1 MDFRRNVVL
10 KEDST
15 FFVADEHGTAEG
27 GEHGLFDHD
36 TRYLSRYAWTFRD
49 GDGRDLQTLL
59 SETPRP
65 DTYHAHHAL
74 FEIEAQRL
82 AVRRTMHM
90 HAGGF
95 DDELVL
101 ENTSLDR
108 RVIELSLVTSSDFLD
123 LFEVR
128 GWGGRAS
135 TGTTAVREHTT
146 TTSITYAHDADV
158 GEQRVALRFDP
169 ADAATDG
176 RATWRQELAPGARA
190 VVRVTC
196 AIHDPAVPTRHQA
209 ESYPAWRAAFGAVPV
224 GPEPRV
230 TARAVDD
237 LRGLLL
243 FTEDGPVP
251 AAGIPWYVAVFGRDA
266 LLTAH
271 MLLPH
276 RPDVAKGTLRH
287 LARFQG
293 RAMDA
298 ASGEQPGKILHE
310 IRYGPLTRAG
320 SVPFGPYYG
329 TVDATALFLMLLAEH
344 RRATNDARLVHDL
357 RPAWEAALHW
367 LVEHGD
373 VDGDG
378 FVEYVPRD
386 DGEWLRVQSWKDSRD
401 SMSHADGSLARG
413 AIAVSEVQGYTYAA
427 FHAAAAAYREL
438 GESEQ
443 AAAWAERASALAR
456 RFHEAYW
463 LDDLGTYAMA
473 LNGDKRPLAVVSS
486 DAGQLL
492 WTGIVP
498 RSHAPRLVKTLFS
511 PASWSG
517 WGVRTLGA
525 NEVRYNPVSY
535 HNGSVWPHD
544 NAVIAEGLLHYG
556 FEREARRIRD
566 AVLDLAAAEHDR
578 RLPELVAGYPRAFA
592 QDLDAGTLGANADG
606 NADPER
612 DAGVGAAARANTG
625 TGAADDAPAW
635 RPDESPAVPYP
646 VACRPQAWDA
656 AAIVRLLTL
665 MP

>member
-10 KEDST
+10 KEDAT
-15 FFVADEHGTAEG
+15 FFVADEHGRADG
-27 GEHGLFDHD
+27 GEHGLFDRD
-36 TRYLSRYAWTFRD
+36 TRFLSRYAWTFLD
-49 GDGRDLQTLL
+49 GDGQALQTLL

-74 FEIEAQRL
+74 FEVEAQRL

-95 DDELVL
+95 HDDLVI

-108 RVIELSLVTSSDFLD
+108 RAIELSLRTGGDFLD

-128 GWGGRAS
+128 GWGSGREAIR
-135 TGTTAVREHTT
+135 TPVVRAHANA
-146 TTSITYAHDADV
+146 TSIAYAHDADV
-158 GEQRVALRFDP
+158 GEQRVVLQF
-169 ADAATDG
+169 DAAAETSASG
-176 RATWRQELAPGARA
+176 ATWRKELAPGERA
-190 VVRVTC
+190 MVRVTC
-196 AIHDPAVPTRHQA
+196 VIHDPGVPARHEA
-209 ESYPAWRAAFGAVPV
+209 ERYSAWRASFAAVLA

-230 TARAVDD
+230 TARAIDD

-243 FTEDGPVP
+243 YTEDGPVP
-251 AAGIPWYVAVFGRDA
+251 AAGIPWYVAAFGRDA

-276 RPDVAKGTLRH
+276 RPDVAEATLRY
-287 LARFQG
+287 LARYQG
-293 RAMDA
+293 RAEDA
-298 ASGEQPGKILHE
+298 SSGEQPGKILHE
-310 IRYGPLTRAG
+310 IRFGPLTRAG
-320 SVPFGPYYG
+320 RVPFGPYYG

-344 RRATNDARLVHDL
+344 RRATNDPTLAHDL
-357 RPAWEAALHW
+357 RPAWEAALRW
-367 LVEHGD
+367 LVEAGD

-378 FVEYVPRD
+378 FVEYLPQ
-386 DGEWLRVQSWKDSRD
+386 DGGDWLQVQSWKDSRD
-401 SMSHADGSLARG
+401 SMSHADGTLARG
-413 AIAVSEVQGYTYAA
+413 AIAVSEVQGYAYAA

-438 GESEQ
+438 GETDE
-443 AAAWAERASALAR
+443 AAHWAERASVLAR

-473 LNGDKRPLAVVSS
+473 LDGDKRPLAVVSS

-498 RSHAPRLVKTLFS
+498 RSHAPPLVKTLFS
-511 PASWSG
+511 PESWSG
-517 WGVRTLGA
+517 WGIRTLGA

-544 NAVIAEGLLHYG
+544 NALIAEGLLHYG

-578 RLPELVAGYPRAFA
+578 RLPELVAGYPAPAHMLPPPKHQRRLPKRPSPARPSPTSA
-592 QDLDAGTLGANADG
+592 PGPQAT
-606 NADPER
+606 
-612 DAGVGAAARANTG
+612 ARAGDPTKVPQSRTRWRAAPKRG
-625 TGAADDAPAW
+625 TPPPSCD
-635 RPDESPAVPYP
+635 
-646 VACRPQAWDA
+646 C
-656 AAIVRLLTL
+656 
-665 MP
+665 

>member
-1 MDFRRNVVL
+1 
-10 KEDST
+10 
-15 FFVADEHGTAEG
+15 
-27 GEHGLFDHD
+27 
-36 TRYLSRYAWTFRD
+36 
-49 GDGRDLQTLL
+49 
-59 SETPRP
+59 
-65 DTYHAHHAL
+65 
-74 FEIEAQRL
+74 
-82 AVRRTMHM
+82 
-90 HAGGF
+90 
-95 DDELVL
+95 
-101 ENTSLDR
+101 
-108 RVIELSLVTSSDFLD
+108 
-123 LFEVR
+123 
-128 GWGGRAS
+128 
-135 TGTTAVREHTT
+135 
-146 TTSITYAHDADV
+146 V

-169 ADAATDG
+169 AEATTAG
-176 RATWRQELAPGARA
+176 GATWRRDLAPGTRA

-196 AIHDPAVPTRHQA
+196 VIHDPAVLARHEA
-209 ESYPAWRAAFGAVPV
+209 EPYPDWRASFAAVPV

-243 FTEDGPVP
+243 FTEDGAVP

-276 RPDVAKGTLRH
+276 RPDVAEATLRH

-293 RAMDA
+293 RGMDA

-310 IRYGPLTRAG
+310 IRYGPSTRAG
-320 SVPFGPYYG
+320 RVPFGPYYG

-344 RRATNDARLVHDL
+344 RRATNDPSLVHDL
-357 RPAWEAALHW
+357 RPAWEAALRW
-367 LVEHGD
+367 IVDHGD

-386 DGEWLRVQSWKDSRD
+386 DGDWLRVQSWKDSQD

-427 FHAAAAAYREL
+427 FHAAAAAHREL
-438 GESEQ
+438 GETEL
-443 AAAWAERASALAR
+443 AASWAERASKLAR
-456 RFHEAYW
+456 RFHDAYW

-473 LNGDKRPLAVVSS
+473 LDGDKRPLAVVSS

-525 NEVRYNPVSY
+525 DEARYNPVSY

-544 NAVIAEGLLHYG
+544 NALIAEGLLHYG

-566 AVLDLAAAEHDR
+566 AVLDLAAGEHDR

-592 QDLDAGTLGANADG
+592 QDVEAGTLGATADVDASVRG
-606 NADPER
+606 NA
-612 DAGVGAAARANTG
+612 GANAG
-625 TGAADDAPAW
+625 TGAAGDAPGW